1 MALRTA
7 ALMQAALGILLA
19 TLSGTTSMVTVSMKE
34 VVKVL
39 RGTTANI
46 PCEAFISEETNNTFV
61 QWFIMGPS
69 HRERIYYMGGPV
81 SIADNGTEYTNRI
94 SMSQDYTLT
103 IRDVTLQDHRVF
115 FCQVGAVSA
124 GNGESRTELLVFAK
138 PEPPE
143 IEGTHTGISVLET
156 DPSKIATCTARNGYP
171 SLNIT
176 WYRNQQ
182 PFVDSGNVATQVTKE
197 ASGLFTV
204 TSSLY
209 YKVTKEDINSDFYC
223 EVSYLTPE
231 GESMMESEHIHV
243 DVYYPVEK
251 VKLTVDSPS
260 GPIKEGDM
268 VTLRCH
274 GDGNPELPYSFT
286 RVMHDDQEEDLIS
299 EGNMVVLPSVTRV
312 DGGVYHC
319 KVFDYDQDL
328 EIQDDVKI
336 DVNFMD
342 PIVLTPGNLSEV
354 DVGKSVTVAC
364 NALSSGQS
372 KRISW
377 SKDGTEISNHNN
389 MTLQNVSF
397 ESSGLYTCAVSI
409 PDVPGLEETKSIQV
423 TVRGKPIL
431 DAPADPVEG
440 RLGTKINLTCRARGF
455 PEPKITWQVADGTED
470 PVHKSDEKGVSS
482 SLPVVL
488 ADGLQVSCIATN
500 SLGSAEH
507 HFSFSIVPDIKSTTV
522 PGSKIETLKKAESKG
537 VIIVGIIVGI
547 LLLAILGSVL
557 YFLYKKGKIACGR
570 SGKQEITRTASD
582 KDDIVME
589 MKTDK
594 AAEEAGLLQGV
605 NGAKKP
611 PGEQTERYIDLRN

>member
-1 MALRTA
+1 
-7 ALMQAALGILLA
+7 
-19 TLSGTTSMVTVSMKE
+19 
-34 VVKVL
+34 
-39 RGTTANI
+39 
-46 PCEAFISEETNNTFV
+46 
-61 QWFIMGPS
+61 
-69 HRERIYYMGGPV
+69 MGGPV

-156 DPSKIATCTARNGYP
+156 DPSKVLTTRSNQCPVPFGQPLSSFKCHIVCLFQIATCTARNGYP

-423 TVRGKPIL
+423 TVRGKLHSSSIPEGKPIL

-522 PGSKIETLKKAESKG
+522 PGSKKSKG

-611 PGEQTERYIDLRN
+611 PGEQVSGQMTFVPLDQTSGS

>member
-1 MALRTA
+1 MGGWQMYLVGISGSSSGLAFSFSPHTKSCQVALTVT
-7 ALMQAALGILLA
+7 QAHLLP
-19 TLSGTTSMVTVSMKE
+19 L
-34 VVKVL
+34 
-39 RGTTANI
+39 
-46 PCEAFISEETNNTFV
+46 P
-61 QWFIMGPS
+61 QMGPS

-176 WYRNQQ
+176 WYQNQR
-182 PFVDSGNVATQVTKE
+182 PFLWHLSSVVRPSSIS
-197 ASGLFTV
+197 SGLFTV

-209 YKVTKEDINSDFYC
+209 YKVTKEDINSAFYC

-231 GESMMESEHIHV
+231 GESMMESEHIRV
-243 DVYYPVEK
+243 DVYYPVEN
-251 VKLTVDSPS
+251 VKLTVDTPS
-260 GPIKEGDM
+260 GAIKEGDM

-274 GDGNPELPYSFT
+274 GDGNPELPYSFA
-286 RVMHDDQEEDLIS
+286 RVMHDDQEEDLFS
-299 EGNMVVLPSVTRV
+299 EGDTVVLPSVTRA
-312 DGGVYHC
+312 DGGIYRC
-319 KVFDYDQDL
+319 KVFDFDQAI

-336 DVNFMD
+336 DVNCEYKLHNVLIICLCFSSHGPHRTD
-342 PIVLTPGNLSEV
+342 PR
-354 DVGKSVTVAC
+354 KS
-364 NALSSGQS
+364 
-372 KRISW
+372 
-377 SKDGTEISNHNN
+377 DGTEISNHNN
-389 MTLQNVSF
+389 LTLQNVSF

-423 TVRGKPIL
+423 TVRGKLHSSSI
-431 DAPADPVEG
+431 AEG
-440 RLGTKINLTCRARGF
+440 PLMSAGGSVPNLISSKQNPSRMRAYVWTSF
-455 PEPKITWQVADGTED
+455 NSFLQD

-488 ADGLQVSCIATN
+488 DDDLQVSCVATN
-500 SLGSAEH
+500 SLGSLLCCQL
-507 HFSFSIVPDIKSTTV
+507 TV
-522 PGSKIETLKKAESKG
+522 LFLAESKG

-582 KDDIVME
+582 KDGIVME

-605 NGAKKP
+605 NGAKQP

>member
-7 ALMQAALGILLA
+7 ALMQAALGILLT

-176 WYRNQQ
+176 WYQNQR

-209 YKVTKEDINSDFYC
+209 YKVTKEDINSAFYC

-231 GESMMESEHIHV
+231 GESMMESEHIRV
-243 DVYYPVEK
+243 DVYYPVEN
-251 VKLTVDSPS
+251 VKLTVDTPS
-260 GPIKEGDM
+260 GAIKEGDM

-274 GDGNPELPYSFT
+274 GDGNPELPYSFA
-286 RVMHDDQEEDLIS
+286 RVMHDDQEEDLFS
-299 EGNMVVLPSVTRV
+299 EGDTVVLPSVTRA
-312 DGGVYHC
+312 DGGIYRC
-319 KVFDYDQDL
+319 KVFDFDQAI

-372 KRISW
+372 KHIFW

-389 MTLQNVSF
+389 LTLQNVSF

-431 DAPADPVEG
+431 DAPADPIEG
-440 RLGTKINLTCRARGF
+440 HLGTKINLTCRARGF
-455 PEPKITWQVADGTED
+455 PEPKITWQVAEGTED

-488 ADGLQVSCIATN
+488 DDDLQVSCVATN

-507 HFSFSIVPDIKSTTV
+507 HFSFSIVPDIKTTTV
-522 PGSKIETLKKAESKG
+522 PGSKIETLKKESKG

-582 KDDIVME
+582 KDGIVME

-605 NGAKKP
+605 NGAKQP